1 MKEFTLVREVRAEL
15 DSATKD
21 GKTIGFVPT
30 MGALHDGH
38 LELIRWSV
46 RENDITVCSIFVNPI
61 QFNNTEDLEKYP
73 RNLKQD
79 GKMLLSYGCDI
90 LFAPSVS
97 EMYTSEEKEDLK
109 IDFGTLAQILEG
121 KFRPGHFRGVAIVVK
136 RLFEIVR
143 PDKAYFGKKDYQQL
157 MIITELVSKL
167 ELPLK
172 IVACETVREPDGLA
186 MSSRNMRLTIG
197 ERQVA
202 PEIYK
207 VLEQVKLRSATQSIG
222 VIKKWAIRH
231 LQTNPAFRVEYLE
244 IVDKRTL
251 LPLTKWND
259 RQNVLVCTA
268 VWLGNV
274 RLIDNLELF

>member
-1 MKEFTLVREVRAEL
+1 MKEFTLISEVREEL
-15 DSATKD
+15 DKALKN

-30 MGALHDGH
+30 MGALHKGH
-38 LELIRWSV
+38 LELIGRSV

-61 QFNNTEDLEKYP
+61 QFNNPEDLEKYP

-79 GKMLLSYGCDI
+79 GKMLLSHGCDI
-90 LFAPSVS
+90 LFAPSVA
-97 EMYTSEEKEDLK
+97 EIYPPEEKEDLK
-109 IDFGTLAQILEG
+109 IDFGTLEQILEG

-136 RLFEIVR
+136 KLLDIVK
-143 PDKAYFGKKDYQQL
+143 PDRAYFGKKDYQQL
-157 MIITELVSKL
+157 MIISELVSRL
-167 ELPLK
+167 QIPVK

-197 ERQVA
+197 ERKVA
-202 PEIYK
+202 AKIFEALK
-207 VLEQVKLRSATQSIG
+207 QVKERSATQSIG
-222 VIKKWAIRH
+222 VIKKWAIKH
-231 LQTNPAFRVEYLE
+231 LQENPAFRVEYLE

-251 LPLTKWND
+251 LPLTKWNN
-259 RQNVLVCTA
+259 RQNALACTA